1 MKKTEITEEKTDV
14 FVKNSNFSIKSSDEI
29 GWIKWNA
36 TVDFDTREEICKIVK
51 EEVDKNFGWTIEEL
65 RKNLFTLFSIL
76 ASVIA
81 FLFAEIQIL
90 KSLCSRQ
97 SIIWFTLILLWSLS
111 VFVILIKMLL
121 NKDDT
126 FEWKYICKKKSGILL
141 ILSILFIFFWIIL
154 SSWWHEIKCE
164 NEAIIKQYQENL
176 YEELDYKIE
185 KKIKKEINN
194 IFSR

>member
-1 MKKTEITEEKTDV
+1 MKKEKINISNNDFEISNDDTIQSD
-14 FVKNSNFSIKSSDEI
+14 NSI
-29 GWIKWNA
+29 GKIEWETTLTSHNRQQI
-36 TVDFDTREEICKIVK
+36 EEIVIKKIDEK
-51 EEVDKNFGWTIEEL
+51 FNNTIEEL
-65 RKNLFTLFSIL
+65 RNNLFTLFSIL